1 MAPGAPS
8 KGDEQRNNAACCV
21 DCALNAMTSID
32 SIVAR
37 LHALHPKRID
47 LSLDRVQ
54 RLLAALGH
62 PELKVPPVVH
72 VAGTNGKG
80 STIAF
85 LRAILEAAGKKVHA
99 YTSPHLV
106 RFSERFR
113 IGAAGE
119 GTLVSDEELIATM
132 EQAERANE
140 GAPITVFEI
149 TTAAGLLLFA
159 RHPADVLLMEVGLGG
174 RLDAT
179 NVIESPLL
187 TVITRISIDHVDF
200 LGDSLEKI
208 AAEKAGILKRGVP
221 AVIASQHREALA
233 VIARQAAKLGAPLKI
248 AGEDW
253 TATEERGRLVYQD
266 EAGLLD
272 LPAPRLYGRHQFE
285 NAGLAIAALRTIR
298 KFSIPPA
305 AFDAGM
311 IKADWPAR
319 LQRLAHG
326 RLVELAPAGS
336 ELWLDGGHNPDGG
349 RAISAALADLEERVS
364 RPLVLIVGMLASKD
378 CEGFLSNFAGLA
390 RRVIAVPVPT
400 AEKGLSAEAVAD
412 KARAMGLSATSRD
425 NLVTALDAARKLDLD
440 PPPRILITGS
450 LYLAGD
456 VLRENET
463 VPQ

>member
-1 MAPGAPS
+1 MAPF
-8 KGDEQRNNAACCV
+8 
-21 DCALNAMTSID
+21 D

-37 LHALHPKRID
+37 LTALHPKRID
-47 LSLDRVQ
+47 LSLDRLQ
-54 RLLAALGH
+54 HLLAALDH
-62 PELKVPPVVH
+62 PEKKLPPIIH

-85 LRAILEAAGKKVHA
+85 LRAILEAAGKRVHT

-106 RFSERFR
+106 RFNERFR
-113 IGAAGE
+113 LGAPGE
-119 GTLVSDEELIATM
+119 GKLVSDEELTAVM
-132 EQAERANE
+132 EECERVNA

-159 RHPADVLLMEVGLGG
+159 RHPADVLLLEVGLGG

-179 NVIESPLL
+179 NVIENPLA
-187 TVITRISIDHVDF
+187 TIITRVSIDHTDF

-221 AVIASQHREALA
+221 AVIAAQSRDALA
-233 VIARQAAKLGAPLKI
+233 VIERQAAKVHAPLKV

-272 LPAPRLYGRHQFE
+272 LPPPRLYGRHQYE
-285 NAGLAIAALRTIR
+285 NAGLAIAALRTI
-298 KFSIPPA
+298 KQFAIPAA
-305 AFDAGM
+305 AFDTGM
-311 IKADWPAR
+311 AKADWPAR
-319 LQRLAHG
+319 LHRLGHG
-326 RLVELAPAGS
+326 PLVDLAPAGS

-349 RAISAALADLEERVS
+349 RAIAAALADLEERVS
-364 RPLVLIVGMLASKD
+364 RPLVLIVGMLANKD

-390 RRVIAVPVPT
+390 RRTIAVPVPG
-400 AEKGLSAEAVAD
+400 AEKGLTAEAVAGT
-412 KARAMGLSATSRD
+412 ARAIGLSATSRD
-425 NLVTALDAARKLDLD
+425 SLSEALDAARKLDLD

-450 LYLAGD
+450 LYLAGE
-456 VLRENET
+456 VLRENGMS
-463 VPQ
+463 PA